1 MPGPVIPDH
10 LATVCHCCPWKGR
23 NTPDV
28 LKQFQLSSGLA
39 TLDLSAAFYAVGH
52 QPNMVGVGIS
62 GITTTDYNN
71 ISLQWGNIVIR
82 VAVISLYSD
91 NSEHRE
97 WYKVI
102 IITITGHPHYQQCVT
117 LEKVW
122 CHPFFIM
129 NCQMIDM
136 AAAVAGPKQT
146 I

>member
-82 VAVISLYSD
+82 VAVISLFSD
-91 NSEHRE
+91 NSESPE

-102 IITITGHPHYQQCVT
+102 IIFIPGHPHYQQCFQSSSCIPT
-117 LEKVW
+117 IFNRNHTATFPQFITDAILE
-122 CHPFFIM
+122 
-129 NCQMIDM
+129 
-136 AAAVAGPKQT
+136 T
-146 I
+146 